1 MRNKSIRLCDE
12 NNTNVKHILERYKS
26 VSDAGIGKLKGM
38 KGKLIIKD
46 GARPKLCK
54 ARKVAYTLR
63 LRVEEELDR
72 LQKEGVISPAK
83 FSEWA
88 TPIVPIPKANGKV
101 RIVGDYK
108 VTLNRAMK
116 IEQYPLPKIAKI
128 FASLGDGQKFS
139 KIDLTQAFL
148 QMELTKLQDTYLPS
162 TLKRLFCLNRLPF
175 EIASAPAI

>member
-1 MRNKSIRLCDE
+1 M
-12 NNTNVKHILERYKS
+12 KHILERYKS

-38 KGKLIIKD
+38 KGKLTIQD

-54 ARKVAYTLR
+54 AREVAYTLR

-101 RIVGDYK
+101 RICGDYK
-108 VTLNRAMK
+108 VTLNCAMK

-128 FASLGDGQKFS
+128 FASLGDG
-139 KIDLTQAFL
+139 
-148 QMELTKLQDTYLPS
+148 
-162 TLKRLFCLNRLPF
+162 
-175 EIASAPAI
+175 

>member
-1 MRNKSIRLCDE
+1 M
-12 NNTNVKHILERYKS
+12 KHILERYKS

-38 KGKLIIKD
+38 KGKLTIQD

-54 ARKVAYTLR
+54 AREVAYTLR

-101 RIVGDYK
+101 RICGEYK

-148 QMELTKLQDTYLPS
+148 QMEVDETSRHLLTINTH
-162 TLKRLFCLNRLPF
+162 KRLFCLNRLPF

>member
-1 MRNKSIRLCDE
+1 M
-12 NNTNVKHILERYKS
+12 KHILERYKS

-38 KGKLIIKD
+38 KWKLTIQD

-54 ARKVAYTLR
+54 AREVAYTFR

-88 TPIVPIPKANGKV
+88 KPIVPIPKANGKV
-101 RIVGDYK
+101 RICGEYK

-116 IEQYPLPKIAKI
+116 TIAKI
-128 FASLGDGQKFS
+128 LH
-139 KIDLTQAFL
+139 
-148 QMELTKLQDTYLPS
+148 P
-162 TLKRLFCLNRLPF
+162 
-175 EIASAPAI
+175 